1 MDVVGLATVAMDV
14 IMQVDELPRE
24 DGFAIVHKSTYLP
37 GGSGTNVITQISR
50 LTGKCGFI
58 AQIGDDELGR
68 EIKSSMVNERI
79 DEHGLRI
86 IPRGTSLHTQIVVGS
101 DGRKFILL
109 NMGDTFMGLKEEDVD
124 ISYLTQGKIFYTDFL
139 PGKPALHA
147 LKEAKKHGM
156 TTVFNLQLGMNTM
169 ENLGVPKEMVLE
181 ALPYVDI
188 FAPCQGGFYQLCGTD
203 DLVEARKYIRKYFSN
218 LLLVTLGN
226 EGSVAFN
233 KQDEKFFEPIYPAK
247 VVDTTGAGDSYLGAF
262 IYSYLIACR
271 PLQEAMQFATVCA
284 AFTCGH
290 IGARSGPTLAEA
302 KKILEK

>member
-1 MDVVGLATVAMDV
+1 MDV

-50 LTGKCGFI
+50 LSGKCGFI
-58 AQIGDDELGR
+58 ARIGDDELGR
-68 EIKSSMVNERI
+68 EIKKSIVDECI
-79 DEHGLRI
+79 DEHGLLV
-86 IPRGTSLHTQIVVGS
+86 IPNGTSLHTQIVVGS

-109 NMGDTFMGLKEEDVD
+109 NMGDTFMGLKGEDVD
-124 ISYLTQGKIFYTDFL
+124 IDYLTQGKIFYTDFL
-139 PGKPALHA
+139 PGGPAIHA

-181 ALPYVDI
+181 ALPYVDV
-188 FAPCQGGFYQLCGTD
+188 FAPCQGGFYQLCETD
-203 DLVEARKYIRKYFSN
+203 GLAEAHRYIRKYFSN
-218 LLLVTLGN
+218 LLLVTLGSN
-226 EGSVAFN
+226 GSVAYN
-233 KQDEKFFEPIYPAK
+233 KQDAKFFEPIYPAK

-262 IYSYLIACR
+262 IYAYLIACR
-271 PLQEAMQFATVCA
+271 PLQEAMRFATACA

-302 KKILEK
+302 EKMLVK